1 MYLYLIMCL
10 ICLFIVAAKR
20 SNQYISKMGQNTGTS
35 NILKKVI
42 KNAMMK
48 DLVKAYL
55 FSDTCNDVGQSLE
68 DKKPHCFGHI
78 GSGTMIYRFPTPSHT
93 PRVFESLAFLAAI

>member
-20 SNQYISKMGQNTGTS
+20 SNQYISKIGQNTGTS

-68 DKKPHCFGHI
+68 GKKLHCFGYME
-78 GSGTMIYRFPTPSHT
+78 SGTMASRFFPPFHAA
-93 PRVFESLAFLAAI
+93 RAFESLAFLATI